1 MSKTA
6 SRSLKEMQ
14 MTRLLTAMSA
24 TSELNL
30 MLWTSSPVFRE
41 RKLTDIKADPGPEES
56 QRAMRGLELVVNNN
70 KACLS
75 VLDITE
81 QCCSDPRRTHHILGS
96 ARVSGIS
103 PGGGNII

>member
-56 QRAMRGLELVVNNN
+56 QRAMRGLELVVNNE
-70 KACLS
+70 ASLS
-75 VLDITE
+75 ALDITE
-81 QCCSDPRRTHHILGS
+81 QCCSDPRRTHHTQGS